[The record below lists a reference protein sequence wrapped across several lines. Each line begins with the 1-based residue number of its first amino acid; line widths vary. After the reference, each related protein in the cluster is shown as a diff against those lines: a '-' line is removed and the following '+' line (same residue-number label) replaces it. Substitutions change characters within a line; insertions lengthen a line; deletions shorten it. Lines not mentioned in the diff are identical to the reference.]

1 MMDNFEEFVPKVHF
15 ELIPIKNLVSN
26 QEYQRIIS
34 HSHIDSTAEDFDV
47 CQINPVKV
55 SRRDGVN
62 YVFNGQHTI
71 EIVALVSGSRDC
83 PVWCM
88 IYDDLTYEQ
97 EAAIFSDQMKHAKN
111 LVPYEKFNAKI
122 EAGRE
127 AQLMIKQLVESYGLE
142 IGIRK
147 APGVVGAVSTLENI
161 YEKYGYHV
169 LNRTLRLVIAT
180 WEGENNSFSAN
191 MLNAVAKLIVTY
203 NGVLDEEIFREK
215 LGTVSTKALIRTG
228 KERRPGSLG
237 LAEAMILIYNGK
249 KKGNA
254 NKLFMNRLYAK
265 DFTIIDDE
273 DFADDVAYDAYEDV
287 VDEDDDTEYEPVSEL
302 ELIIEKGEQ

>member
-1 MMDNFEEFVPKVHF
+1 MDNFEQFIPNVHF

-34 HSHIDSTAEDFDV
+34 HSHIDRTADDFDV

-97 EAAIFSDQMKHAKN
+97 EAEIFSDQMKHAKA
-111 LVPYEKFNAKI
+111 LMPYEKFNAKI

-142 IGIRK
+142 VGIRK
-147 APGVVGAVSTLENI
+147 SPGVVGAVSTLESI

-180 WEGENNSFSAN
+180 WEGETNSLSAN

-203 NGVLDEEIFREK
+203 NGILDEELFREK
-215 LGTVSTKALIRTG
+215 LGNVSVKTLIRTG
-228 KERRPGSLG
+228 KERRPGSFG

-249 KKGNA
+249 KKINS
-254 NKLFMNRLYAK
+254 NKLFINRLYAK
-265 DFTIIDDE
+265 DFTAIIDDE
-273 DFADDVAYDAYEDV
+273 DFANDDNLDLYQEPT
-287 VDEDDDTEYEPVSEL
+287 DEEFDDYEPVSEL
-302 ELIIEKGEQ
+302 DEIIEKTEE

>member
-1 MMDNFEEFVPKVHF
+1 MENFDEFIPKIHF

-34 HSHIDSTAEDFDV
+34 HSHVDRTADDFDV
-47 CQINPVKV
+47 YQINPVKV
-55 SRRDGVN
+55 SRRNGVN
-62 YVFNGQHTI
+62 YVFDGQHTI
-71 EIVALVSGSRDC
+71 EIIALVSGSRDC

-88 IYDDLTYEQ
+88 IYDDLTYAQ

-111 LVPYEKFNAKI
+111 LVPYEKFKAKI
-122 EAGRE
+122 EAGRQD
-127 AQLMIKQLVESYGLE
+127 QLMIKKLVESYGLE
-142 IGIRK
+142 IGMRK
-147 APGVVGAVSTLENI
+147 APGVVGAVSTLESI

-169 LNRTLRLVIAT
+169 LSKTLRLVIAT
-180 WEGENNSFSAN
+180 WEGEINSFSAN

-203 NGVLDEEIFREK
+203 NDVLNEELFREK
-215 LGTVSTKALIRTG
+215 LGNVSTKTLIRTG

-249 KKGNA
+249 KKGSA
-254 NKLFMNRLYAK
+254 NKLFMNKLYTK

-273 DFADDVAYDAYEDV
+273 DFADHGAHDNYEDNNKY
-287 VDEDDDTEYEPVSEL
+287 DEASNFESVSE
-302 ELIIEKGEQ
+302 IDGYIPKAEK